1 MHHHSDRLREIH
13 FNRLQ
18 RGEIPKESQRI
29 LSLDRRECR
38 PALRRS
44 EILRPR
50 ISGNPASDQKAA
62 SAAAQSRSTP
72 KSRCQKQQG
81 AGPAFSVAF
90 IVAAYSRGSTVKTTS
105 FSCRSGIP
113 SIDFSDCP

>member
-1 MHHHSDRLREIH
+1 LNRTRDRT
-13 FNRLQ
+13 RLTLLVSI
-18 RGEIPKESQRI
+18 GSQKSI
-29 LSLDRRECR
+29 LVGFSEVRFDRRECR

-105 FSCRSGIP
+105 FSY
-113 SIDFSDCP
+113 